1 MPQRA
6 LGAAAGREPIMP
18 GCGRRRQARRSLA
31 DPLAGHYLGGPFSAS
46 GLVRTGGL
54 QVQAA
59 IFGRVMGGRARRLV
73 SAALALGIAASPAFA
88 KSPLLRSYLTFEGG
102 FDVLMTNLSGDVV
115 QNRTAGLVDIGVGY
129 QFGSRFVV
137 EGTYGWLGRYRQA
150 GPIQYVPPR
159 EEYPPDEA
167 RAFQVTVNPFLVR
180 LRYARS
186 GVRTGYLK
194 PEWSLGLGFYQVTSF
209 LRNYQSVPPEESSQL
224 LPAAELGVAALFI
237 FGPNFTMQAGGRY
250 TLMQRRAIVDDTRH
264 FDGLTIAL
272 GFRVFLP
279 SPRDE
284 GENPST
290 AR

>member
-1 MPQRA
+1 VA
-6 LGAAAGREPIMP
+6 E
-18 GCGRRRQARRSLA
+18 
-31 DPLAGHYLGGPFSAS
+31 
-46 GLVRTGGL
+46 
-54 QVQAA
+54 
-59 IFGRVMGGRARRLV
+59 
-73 SAALALGIAASPAFA
+73 
-88 KSPLLRSYLTFEGG
+88 SPLLRSYLTFEGG
-102 FDVLMTNLSGDVV
+102 FDVLMTDLSGDVV
-115 QNRTAGLVDIGVGY
+115 QNRAAGLVDIGVGY

-150 GPIQYVPPR
+150 NPIGWVPPG
-159 EEYPPDEA
+159 ELYPPDEA
-167 RAFQVTVNPFLVR
+167 RAFQVTVNPLLVR

-186 GVRTGYLK
+186 GLRTGYLK

-209 LRNYQSVPPEESSQL
+209 LRNYLAVPPEESSQL
-224 LPAAELGVAALFI
+224 LPAAELGVAALFV
-237 FGPNFTMQAGGRY
+237 FGPNFTMQGEGRY

-290 AR
+290 AH